1 MGFVRSERL
10 KRENCVLKIRETEMA
25 STIDTLKM
33 ENSRLRAINKNV
45 EVTLSRIFTRG
56 QVNKLMRVDFE
67 QKSSVKK
74 RWTEADIASSI
85 TLYST
90 SAKAYKL
97 LRKKQFPLPSIR
109 TLQRWAE
116 RLDIS
121 SGILQPAV
129 KLLSATSQMS
139 NIQKLCVLSFDEMK
153 VKKRYC
159 YDKPTDSTLAPVNFV
174 QVAMLRGKL
183 VENTAFKFL
192 MNMLYRFSFQMETT
206 HLL

>member
-109 TLQRWAE
+109 TL
-116 RLDIS
+116 
-121 SGILQPAV
+121 
-129 KLLSATSQMS
+129 
-139 NIQKLCVLSFDEMK
+139 
-153 VKKRYC
+153 
-159 YDKPTDSTLAPVNFV
+159 
-174 QVAMLRGKL
+174 
-183 VENTAFKFL
+183 
-192 MNMLYRFSFQMETT
+192 
-206 HLL
+206 